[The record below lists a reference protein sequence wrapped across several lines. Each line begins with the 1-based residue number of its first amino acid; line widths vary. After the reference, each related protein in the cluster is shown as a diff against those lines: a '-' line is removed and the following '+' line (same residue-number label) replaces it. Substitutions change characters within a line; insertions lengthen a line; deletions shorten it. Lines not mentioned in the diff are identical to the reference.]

1 LSARKTPATTL
12 EFPDNKLLR
21 ALCGPHAKNFARL
34 EQKLNVGIDL
44 RGNLVAVEGAGR
56 ERAGAILR
64 ALYQR
69 LEAGESVTLA
79 EVDAEIRFTDEA
91 RVAAPGAIKTA
102 SGRAVRPRSPVQA
115 GYMDMMRAC
124 PLVFGIGPAGTGKTY
139 LAAAFAAHMLHER
152 RVERIILSRPA
163 LEAGE
168 RLGFLPGDLK
178 EKIDPYLRPLYDAL
192 FDVLGDAAGRLME
205 QGIIEVAPLA
215 FMRGRTLSRAFVI
228 LDEAQ
233 NTTPAQMKMA
243 LTRLGEDS
251 HMVVTG
257 DVSQSDLP
265 GGAAL
270 GLNEALSFLEGVEGV
285 GVTRFSEK
293 DVVRHPL
300 VARIAADTLENG
312 KDVLA
317 RAFDDLEER
326 VLAVQQQA
334 RDIELLVA
342 LAGRLQQADQLRRHQ
357 RRGERAGVAKV
368 IELGRRSD
376 GAVVRCALEG
386 RISGSHHRTRASRE
400 TGRAGERPLAPA

>member
-1 LSARKTPATTL
+1 MSVRKTPVTTL

-21 ALCGPHAKNFARL
+21 GLSGPHAKHFALL
-34 EQKLNVGIDL
+34 EQKLNVGIDM
-44 RGNLVAVEGAGR
+44 RGNLVAVEGKDR

-69 LEAGESVTLA
+69 LVAGESVTLA
-79 EVDAEIRFTDEA
+79 EVDAEIRFTNEA
-91 RVAAPGAIKTA
+91 RRHAPGAIKTA
-102 SGRAVRPRSPVQA
+102 SSRAVRPRSPVQSA
-115 GYMDMMRAC
+115 YLEMMRQH

-139 LAAAFAAHMLHER
+139 LAAAFAAHMLHDKC
-152 RVERIILSRPA
+152 VERIILSRPA

-192 FDVLGDAAGRLME
+192 FDVLGDAAGRLIE
-205 QGIIEVAPLA
+205 QGVIEVAPLA

-233 NTTPAQMKMA
+233 NTTPAQIKMA

-257 DVSQSDLP
+257 DTSQSDLP

-270 GLNEALSFLEGVEGV
+270 GLNEALAFLEGVEGV
-285 GVTRFSEK
+285 GVTRFTEK

-300 VARIAADTLENG
+300 VARIVAAYNRDG
-312 KDVLA
+312 K
-317 RAFDDLEER
+317 
-326 VLAVQQQA
+326 
-334 RDIELLVA
+334 
-342 LAGRLQQADQLRRHQ
+342 
-357 RRGERAGVAKV
+357 
-368 IELGRRSD
+368 S
-376 GAVVRCALEG
+376 
-386 RISGSHHRTRASRE
+386 
-400 TGRAGERPLAPA
+400 